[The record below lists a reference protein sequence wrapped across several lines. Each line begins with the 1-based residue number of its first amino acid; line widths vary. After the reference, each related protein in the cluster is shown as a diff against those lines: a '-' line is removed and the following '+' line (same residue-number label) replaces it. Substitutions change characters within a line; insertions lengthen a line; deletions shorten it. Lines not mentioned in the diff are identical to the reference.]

1 MTCRRAGPVPL
12 DDLLASF
19 RRHLRAAS
27 KAPRTIEL
35 YSQSVRYFSR
45 WLAEHDRPENLDE
58 LTRHA
63 ISAWL
68 AELAENCE
76 PSTVATRLRGMRRF
90 CWWLVVEGELNKAPT
105 EGIEIAVAPD
115 KPVPVLSDAE
125 ITALLKTCA
134 VGRGRPGAVPRPIF
148 LGRRDEV
155 ILRLL
160 LDTGVRVSELCGLKL
175 EDVDLDREVAHV
187 IGKGSR
193 PRAVPFGARTGQAID
208 RYLRVRALH
217 ARASSPKLLLG
228 LRGAMTVDGG
238 PRGARGA
245 QPAGG
250 GRGGASAPVPAHLRP
265 PLAGRRRAGAGP
277 DDAGR
282 LAQRRHALPLRRLHR
297 GGAGA
302 PGPPPP
308 RPWPPGSERSIGE
321 KLVGLR

>member
-1 MTCRRAGPVPL
+1 MRPIDASGRVAHPSFARLPSVSVRL
-12 DDLLASF
+12 EDLLASF
-19 RRHLRAAS
+19 RRHLRAAG
-27 KAPRTIEL
+27 
-35 YSQSVRYFSR
+35 
-45 WLAEHDRPENLDE
+45 
-58 LTRHA
+58 RHA

-68 AELAENCE
+68 AENPQ

-90 CWWLVVEGELNKAPT
+90 CRWLLVEGELDKAPT

-115 KPVPVLSDAE
+115 KPVPILSDAE

-134 VGRGRPGAVPRPIF
+134 VGRGRPGTFARPIF

-217 ARASSPKLLLG
+217 ARASSPKLLLR
-228 LRGAMTVDGG
+228 LRGAMTVDEI
-238 PRGARGA
+238 REVLEVR
-245 QPAGG
+245 
-250 GRGGASAPVPAHLRP
+250 S
-265 PLAGRRRAGAGP
+265 
-277 DDAGR
+277 
-282 LAQRRHALPLRRLHR
+282 RHAGVDGVHPHR
-297 GGAGA
+297 FRHTSRTAGWA
-302 PGPPPP
+302 AD
-308 RPWPPGSERSIGE
+308 RSGT
-321 KLVGLR
+321 